1 MKPFPWRPG
10 MLSLPVADQPAR
22 RIIAILPS
30 GYPWGVREGDTRRRP
45 DLGVLRHDAQPDET
59 DPATLGALRDA
70 VRQERGEPRGFVLPP
85 GAMSTGWVYLPNGDT
100 SPLWVEGD
108 GQSTEFA
115 ALIAARE
122 ATP

>member
-1 MKPFPWRPG
+1 MSKPFPWRAG

-45 DLGVLRHDAQPDET
+45 DLDVLRHDAQPDET
-59 DPATLGALRDA
+59 DPATLSALLGVLRKERGDPTIY
-70 VRQERGEPRGFVLPP
+70 VRPVYSMQTAEHVGWQVGDQWQERLACGP
-85 GAMSTGWVYLPNGDT
+85 
-100 SPLWVEGD
+100 
-108 GQSTEFA
+108 TEFA
-115 ALIAARE
+115 ALMAARE